1 VAVVEAMRAMSAADT
16 AARDTAFV
24 ALLGR
29 LRPMSPPGFFL
40 ADAVAFVPRGGMRT
54 YYCRAIDLERC

>member
-29 LRPMSPPGFFL
+29 LRPMSPPAFFL
-40 ADAVAFVPRGGMRT
+40 ADALVVAPRGGMT
-54 YYCRAIDLERC
+54 